1 MDRFGLMK
9 RLREFDIL
17 KGLSI
22 TAVILI
28 HVTSHGVG
36 TFDPTSISYFVY
48 LILNRLSQF
57 AVPTFIFASSVL
69 LSYIHCDSF
78 RNMTTEKL
86 KTFYRKRF
94 LRVIP
99 PYLLWTLVYVVVKNV
114 ESNSSV
120 ALNLGNYFNLL
131 LKGDGYYH
139 LYFVIVILQ
148 LYIFLPFIMH
158 VVSHLNIKFHYVLL
172 FSIGMQVACYYLYE
186 GYLIHYFPRATRL
199 MIWYLVVI
207 LMGVWIGEN
216 YEEYCKRETHVTI
229 FLPAALVSGV
239 LYTYCYHLSNVGQSV
254 SSGMS
259 NLWWYIYVSS
269 TPLLLLYI
277 SKKVS
282 ATFFEKAG
290 QLSFGIFLMH
300 PLFLFIM
307 NRMYARVNVIVY
319 DIFVFFIIYS
329 LSYIITKWLEATP
342 WGKYIVG

>member
-1 MDRFGLMK
+1 MK
-9 RLREFDIL
+9 RLREFDVL

-22 TAVILI
+22 TAVVLI

-36 TFDPTSISYFVY
+36 TFDPTSTSYFVY

-69 LSYIHCDSF
+69 LSYIHGDGF
-78 RNMTTEKL
+78 RSMTTEKL

-94 LRVIP
+94 VRIIP
-99 PYLLWTLVYVVVKNV
+99 PYLIWTLVYLVVKHI
-114 ESNSSV
+114 ESNGTV
-120 ALNLGNYFNLL
+120 LVTLGNYLNLL
-131 LKGDGYYH
+131 LRGDGYYH

-148 LYIFLPFIMH
+148 VYIFLPFIMY
-158 VVSHLNIKFHYVLL
+158 VMSHLSIKFHYVLL
-172 FSIGMQVACYYLYE
+172 CSVGIQVACYYFYE
-186 GYLIHYFPRATRL
+186 SYLIHYFPRGTRL
-199 MIWYLVVI
+199 MIWYLAVI
-207 LMGVWIGEN
+207 LVGVWIGEN
-216 YEEYCKRETHVTI
+216 YEEYCKSERHVTI
-229 FLPAALVSGV
+229 FLPVALVSGV
-239 LYTYCYHLSNVGQSV
+239 LYTYCYHLSNIGQLV
-254 SSGMS
+254 SSGIV

-277 SKKVS
+277 SKKVKIR
-282 ATFFEKAG
+282 FFERAG

-307 NRMYARVNVIVY
+307 NRMYATANAILY

-329 LSYIITKWLEATP
+329 LSYMMTKWLEATP